1 MIRFDTNKEQ
11 MIFPVTLI
19 RGGTSR
25 GLFFLADEIPE
36 PGQGQERF
44 LAAAMGKPDPMEVDG
59 LGGGQFWT
67 SKVAIVSRSQRG
79 DADVDYTF
87 VQVEPLSDVVD
98 YNLNCGNI
106 SAGVPLFALDRG
118 LINLPDGEHVVRIWN
133 TNTRKILYAQLMVK
147 NNKALVAGDYVISGI
162 PGSGSKIFMDFR
174 DTVGAATGKMFPT
187 GGVRDS
193 VIMEDGSNISI
204 TICDVSNIIVF
215 VHAGAVGCNGLE
227 TLDALNAHKR
237 MLDRCAEIRGKAAML
252 AGLVDRWQDGREAF
266 MPPVCMVTGPE
277 TYKAWDGRT
286 VRKEECALI
295 GKLVIE
301 RSMHPTFM
309 GTGSCCF
316 TAAALVP
323 GTIPNEVLSGR
334 EKGNLL
340 VFGHPGGT
348 MPMEADIALDENC
361 NKISFRRL
369 GFGRTARKIAD
380 CFVYVEPSHMD
391 NLKVSVVPPKDG

>member
-1 MIRFDTNKEQ
+1 M
-11 MIFPVTLI
+11 
-19 RGGTSR
+19 
-25 GLFFLADEIPE
+25 
-36 PGQGQERF
+36 
-44 LAAAMGKPDPMEVDG
+44 
-59 LGGGQFWT
+59 
-67 SKVAIVSRSQRG
+67 
-79 DADVDYTF
+79 
-87 VQVEPLSDVVD
+87 D

-118 LINLPDGEHVVRIWN
+118 LINLSDGEHEVRIWN
-133 TNTRKILYAQLMVK
+133 TNTRKILYAQLTVK
-147 NNKALVAGDYVISGI
+147 NNRALVAGDYVISGI

-187 GGVRDS
+187 GKVKDS
-193 VIMEDGSNISI
+193 VIMEDGSSISI

-215 VHAGAVGCNGLE
+215 VHAGVVGCNGLA
-227 TLDALNAHKR
+227 TLEVLNAHKE

-277 TYKAWDGRT
+277 TYNAWDGRT
-286 VRKEECALI
+286 VRKEECSLI
-295 GKLVIE
+295 GKLVVE

-323 GTIPNEVLSGR
+323 GTVPNEVLSGR
-334 EKGNLL
+334 EKGNSF

-348 MPMEADIALDENC
+348 IPMEADIVLHENC

-380 CFVYVEPSHMD
+380 CSVYVRPSHMD
-391 NLKVSVVPPKDG
+391 NLKVKVVPPKA